1 MKKSTAGLTL
11 AAVIGLSALSATP
24 ASAAPLPFPNC
35 DAAAAVGVY
44 NIPAGTPGYSPQL
57 DRDKDGI
64 ACDNA
69 AVLYDSTIVD
79 SLMPVAPQPAPTQE
93 TTVPVTPVAP
103 QSAPTLETT
112 VPMVPVAPQ
121 PMTPAAPQQVQMPV
135 GGAATGVAQESA
147 DNTGALALGGV
158 ALLVAAGAAVTGRR
172 RAGSKA

>member
-11 AAVIGLSALSATP
+11 AAVIGLSVLSATP

-57 DRDKDGI
+57 DRDNDLI

-69 AVLYDSTIVD
+69 AVAYDANIVA
-79 SLMPVAPQPAPTQE
+79 SLVPVAPQPT
-93 TTVPVTPVAP
+93 
-103 QSAPTLETT
+103 PTLETT

-135 GGAATGVAQESA
+135 GGAATGVTQDST
-147 DNTGALALGGV
+147 DNTGVLALGGV
-158 ALLVAAGAAVTGRR
+158 ALLVAAGAAVTVRR